1 MTRRQKSAPTRVLE
15 HPNPRSLFHAVERRR
30 FGRSTCFL
38 CGRRLSSKNR
48 SDEHVIPKWLQ
59 SRFSLWNQT
68 LTLLNGTH
76 IPYGSLTIPCCI
88 ECNTFHLSPIENKVN
103 TATLKGHKAVAA
115 LDPLTIFLWLGK
127 IFYGL
132 LYKEMFLV
140 RDRKSGRRV
149 PIVNRGE
156 LKTFALHHLFL
167 QAARLPF
174 KFDPAIPAS
183 IFIFKLAAPADVR
196 FRWDFRDSLPL
207 MTISCRVG
215 DVGIL
220 AALQDGGAQ
229 RDSKD
234 AFWRLYQKYKLQPLH
249 FTELSAAFFYSASLV
264 NRVPKFMVVESPQPL
279 HPVHVVQNPLQ
290 GFSLK
295 PIFDD
300 WSQEGFAK
308 LLSQMIGLPF
318 EQVFVPPTGVASWLH
333 DAKGHI
339 HLRRVR
345 GPDSGRF
352 Q

>member
-1 MTRRQKSAPTRVLE
+1 
-15 HPNPRSLFHAVERRR
+15 
-30 FGRSTCFL
+30 
-38 CGRRLSSKNR
+38 
-48 SDEHVIPKWLQ
+48 
-59 SRFSLWNQT
+59 
-68 LTLLNGTH
+68 
-76 IPYGSLTIPCCI
+76 LTIPCCI
-88 ECNTFHLSPIENKVN
+88 ECNTLHLSPIEEKVN

-115 LDPLTIFLWLGK
+115 LDPLTVFLWLGK

-140 RDRKSGRRV
+140 RDRKSGRRA
-149 PIVNRGE
+149 PIVNRRD

-174 KFDPAIPAS
+174 KFDPTIPAS
-183 IFIFKLAAPADVR
+183 IFIFRLAAPADVR
-196 FRWDFRDSLPL
+196 LRWDFRDYLPL

-234 AFWRLYQKYKLQPLH
+234 VFWRLYQKYKLQPLH
-249 FTELSAAFFYSASLV
+249 FTELSAAFFYSSSLV
-264 NRVPKFMVVESPQPL
+264 NRVPKFMIVESPQPQ
-279 HPVHVVQNPLQ
+279 HSVHVVQNLLQ

-300 WSQEGFAK
+300 WNQEGFAR

-345 GPDSGRF
+345 GPDGGRF